1 MIGAGTPK
9 PNIPSS
15 TSTPVHPSP
24 SLALPHL
31 LQTIERAAKLLPSQ
45 GPITVF
51 IHHNTLHALE
61 DLPFEDA
68 IKKGAEVFG
77 CQPYL
82 TEDRYRQELAR
93 GRIRFGDLWQVL
105 REDLR
110 DTGEEKIVDLCSRLN
125 LRLTMLQYPIRS
137 GPTEELVW
145 FVAET
150 DALRRFRS

>member
-93 GRIRFGDLWQVL
+93 GRIRFGDLQAVL
-105 REDLR
+105 RADPGGRADEPVL
-110 DTGEEKIVDLCSRLN
+110 GFGS
-125 LRLTMLQYPIRS
+125 
-137 GPTEELVW
+137 
-145 FVAET
+145 
-150 DALRRFRS
+150 